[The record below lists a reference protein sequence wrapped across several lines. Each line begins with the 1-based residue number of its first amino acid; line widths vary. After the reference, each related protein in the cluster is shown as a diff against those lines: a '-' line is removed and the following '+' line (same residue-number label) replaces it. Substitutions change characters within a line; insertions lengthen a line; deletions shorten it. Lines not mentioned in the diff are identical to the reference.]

1 MQGPPQGPPACAAST
16 GVSFPAHQHREDSAS
31 PTSARSCTA
40 RLAARLAAPGC
51 AAHPRGPPRARCP
64 NLPRTQARAESVLH
78 APSWTRRLLAA
89 PVHPARPRSPALDTR
104 AARARRWP
112 APARLRQHAHRLSRW
127 LFAIESD
134 LIARFLP
141 KSHTRFFLFLFRGT
155 LFFREKEKQFTLA
168 PKRRRQGVGQKRGGG
183 RGRRRAWPVQGRGRW
198 PSLPVW
204 GLLRVL
210 SLCTQ
215 AVPWIARPATR
226 PTGEKLR
233 LEGSSTRCAAE

>member
-1 MQGPPQGPPACAAST
+1 VQGPPQGPPACAAST

-127 LFAIESD
+127 LFAIEIVEPLQLGVRSPSQRP
-134 LIARFLP
+134 AAEH
-141 KSHTRFFLFLFRGT
+141 KQGT
-155 LFFREKEKQFTLA
+155 EL
-168 PKRRRQGVGQKRGGG
+168 
-183 RGRRRAWPVQGRGRW
+183 RGRRVVRYEVVLAAQGAVSAGSPPEAGGLRRTDRGSF
-198 PSLPVW
+198 PAHQPHLP
-204 GLLRVL
+204 
-210 SLCTQ
+210 Q
-215 AVPWIARPATR
+215 
-226 PTGEKLR
+226 
-233 LEGSSTRCAAE
+233 

>member
-16 GVSFPAHQHREDSAS
+16 GVSFLAHQHREDSAS

-89 PVHPARPRSPALDTR
+89 PVHPASPRSPALDTC

-127 LFAIESD
+127 LFAIERLRID
-134 LIARFLP
+134 C
-141 KSHTRFFLFLFRGT
+141 G
-155 LFFREKEKQFTLA
+155 
-168 PKRRRQGVGQKRGGG
+168 
-183 RGRRRAWPVQGRGRW
+183 
-198 PSLPVW
+198 
-204 GLLRVL
+204 RVL
-210 SLCTQ
+210 FGNRV
-215 AVPWIARPATR
+215 AKREA
-226 PTGEKLR
+226 
-233 LEGSSTRCAAE
+233 EGTVHTKHQLNLDPKPD

>member
-89 PVHPARPRSPALDTR
+89 PVHPARPRSPALDTC

-127 LFAIESD
+127 LFAIERTFC
-134 LIARFLP
+134 LITAFSNLDFSFPSWLERFAGVSPASALLVDNR
-141 KSHTRFFLFLFRGT
+141 SVVAYFFLL
-155 LFFREKEKQFTLA
+155 
-168 PKRRRQGVGQKRGGG
+168 GGG
-183 RGRRRAWPVQGRGRW
+183 
-198 PSLPVW
+198 
-204 GLLRVL
+204 
-210 SLCTQ
+210 
-215 AVPWIARPATR
+215 
-226 PTGEKLR
+226 E
-233 LEGSSTRCAAE
+233 